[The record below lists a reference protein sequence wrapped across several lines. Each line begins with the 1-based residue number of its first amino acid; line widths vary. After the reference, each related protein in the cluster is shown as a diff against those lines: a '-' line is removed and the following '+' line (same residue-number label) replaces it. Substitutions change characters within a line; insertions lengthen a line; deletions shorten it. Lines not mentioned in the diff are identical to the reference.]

1 MWPEALNSLLA
12 VLSDLCEKMKD
23 VSAIYLRRKEAL
35 RLFGLTNRLLASWQK
50 RRLLP
55 YVKVG
60 RRTTLFKTEDIENF
74 LKKYTVQAQCRT
86 VSERDAR

>member
-1 MWPEALNSLLA
+1 MNNVP
-12 VLSDLCEKMKD
+12 
-23 VSAIYLRRKEAL
+23 AIYLRRKEAL
-35 RLFGLTNRLLASWQK
+35 RLYGLSNKLLASWQR

-55 YVKVG
+55 FVKVG